1 VNEIPHSVAAERAVL
16 GALMLDP
23 DCAAYV
29 VDEIEA
35 GDFYREA
42 HGATYRAILAQWSA
56 GEPTEMVAIV
66 ERLEREGDVDR
77 AGGVAYVAALADD
90 VPSTLNVG
98 HYAKIVRRH
107 AVARRAVDAG
117 RTLQAEARSGEHEPD
132 ELVARGLALIT
143 ALDDGRGGSDT
154 TPQEEIE
161 DAVNHAIAVGR
172 GDAPPGMSTGYAA
185 LDEILGGF
193 YPSDMVVL
201 GGRPGMG
208 KTAAALSIARR
219 MAGNGV
225 GVAMFQLEMGKRQCW
240 TRFLVGETLLIGRPV
255 ENWRLKKPGLLR
267 SNPGRGIDDEDA
279 LRAAASS
286 LWDLPIRIDDRP
298 GVTINQI
305 RARSRRIKAQ
315 SPELGL
321 IIVDHIGL
329 TSGEPGQ
336 RDKRAIVEE
345 TSRGCKILAKEL
357 GVTVL
362 ALSQL
367 NRSVESRNPKTPQL
381 SDLRE
386 SGSIEQDADVVMFAY
401 RDEYYNPDSSPVPGQ
416 VDLIIAKQRNGS
428 TGTVSLGFQGD
439 FTAVTD
445 LPEAAPEGYRGF

>member
-1 VNEIPHSVAAERAVL
+1 
-16 GALMLDP
+16 MLDP

-35 GDFYREA
+35 GDFYRES
-42 HGATYRAILAQWSA
+42 HGVVYRAILAQWSA
-56 GEPTEMVAIV
+56 GEPTEMVAVV
-66 ERLEREGDVDR
+66 ERLERESETDR

-154 TPQEEIE
+154 TPQDEIE
-161 DAVNHAIAVGR
+161 EAVNHAIAVGR

-267 SNPGRGIDDEDA
+267 SDPGRGIDDEDA
-279 LRAAASS
+279 LRAAAAS

-315 SPELGL
+315 NPDLGL
-321 IIVDHIGL
+321 VIVDHIGL

-401 RDEYYNPDSSPVPGQ
+401 RDEYYNQDASPVPGQ
-416 VDLIIAKQRNGS
+416 VDLIVAKQRNGS
-428 TGTVSLGFQGD
+428 TGTVSLGFKGD

-445 LPEAAPEGYRGF
+445 LPEATADDYRAF